1 MTKDIFTLGGLS
13 AFAPAGVGA
22 KAEKLK
28 PQPDGMDDLYLR
40 WTNKTLDENMGASA
54 NLPQLCA
61 DSESR
66 LTQAGIDDG

>member
-1 MTKDIFTLGGLS
+1 MGDHPRSHRITDGRWALAL
-13 AFAPAGVGA
+13 

-40 WTNKTLDENMGASA
+40 WTNKTLDEYMGASA
-54 NLPQLCA
+54 NLPLLCA
-61 DSESR
+61 DPESR

>member
-1 MTKDIFTLGGLS
+1 MEDHPRSHRITDGRWALAL
-13 AFAPAGVGA
+13 

-28 PQPDGMDDLYLR
+28 HQPDGMDDLYLR
-40 WTNKTLDENMGASA
+40 WTNKTLDEYMGASA

-61 DSESR
+61 VSESR